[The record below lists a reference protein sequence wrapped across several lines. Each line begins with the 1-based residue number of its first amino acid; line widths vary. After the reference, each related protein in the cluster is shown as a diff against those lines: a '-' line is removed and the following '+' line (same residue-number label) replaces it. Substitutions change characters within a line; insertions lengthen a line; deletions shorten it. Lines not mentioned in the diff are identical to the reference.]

1 MPGMSTRFKWAKHDI
16 AKKGGTTCIF
26 CSWQKSPYWHPGRRR
41 HIIPIWNWVGGGSIL
56 PARVCPHLSSPDE
69 GGARARA
76 NTKVHSKPAITWV
89 LSLVCPPKCQAH
101 YIEHRYTYIPKVYTT
116 HIYGELCSKSCNFI
130 AQFSS
135 TNKHVWVY
143 CRSKLECSVET
154 TLKDLQFWSNVYES
168 EQFRFRAMILKTHL
182 INMLCNFY

>member
-1 MPGMSTRFKWAKHDI
+1 MGQARHCKKRGDDLHILQLAKI
-16 AKKGGTTCIF
+16 SLLT
-26 CSWQKSPYWHPGRRR
+26 SWSSSSYNSHMKLGRWRV
-41 HIIPIWNWVGGGSIL
+41 HT
-56 PARVCPHLSSPDE
+56 AQVCPHLSSPDE

-116 HIYGELCSKSCNFI
+116 HIYGELCSKSCNFT

-135 TNKHVWVY
+135 TNK
-143 CRSKLECSVET
+143 CKCT
-154 TLKDLQFWSNVYES
+154 
-168 EQFRFRAMILKTHL
+168 
-182 INMLCNFY
+182 

>member
-1 MPGMSTRFKWAKHDI
+1 MQNLQKNAHFFFQILDHSEGADFLLRQRTHSPIGTYLPVMPGMSTRFKWAKHDI

-116 HIYGELCSKSCNFI
+116 HIYGELCSKSCNFT

-135 TNKHVWVY
+135 TNK
-143 CRSKLECSVET
+143 CKCT
-154 TLKDLQFWSNVYES
+154 
-168 EQFRFRAMILKTHL
+168 
-182 INMLCNFY
+182 

>member
-1 MPGMSTRFKWAKHDI
+1 MANPT
-16 AKKGGTTCIF
+16 KKSACLNYNYCTSKVWDLTGCLHAQMGQARHCKKRGTTCIF

-41 HIIPIWNWVGGGSIL
+41 HIIPIWNWVGGGGSIL

-116 HIYGELCSKSCNFI
+116 HIYGELCSKSCNFT

-135 TNKHVWVY
+135 TNK
-143 CRSKLECSVET
+143 CKCT
-154 TLKDLQFWSNVYES
+154 
-168 EQFRFRAMILKTHL
+168 
-182 INMLCNFY
+182 